1 MPQCK
6 PEAKEASSVRR
17 SVNGGQG
24 LALQVAQGLVAEPW
38 TVAPPGNRDA
48 LSGQQVCRVQGSG
61 PCVACR
67 AQPCHHL
74 RSGLTDLTRDLDFEL
89 DPSVLL
95 PQWAHKSCEADDWF
109 GSTRSCRH
117 RANHLDIGN
126 KGCWAAWTCQEE
138 HLWGVRMAEVPPCV
152 AGHRHGPSVSPAQ
165 RRPPLPVS
173 CPFCARCLSCL
184 LSLPD
189 ARPQS
194 TLLPGESCCLLT
206 PGCPLP
212 PHSAPQTPARSPRW
226 GEWTFSTS
234 QHLPWSP

>member
-6 PEAKEASSVRR
+6 PEAKEASSVRK

-89 DPSVLL
+89 DPSILL

-109 GSTRSCRH
+109 GSTRSSRH
-117 RANHLDIGN
+117 RDNHLDVGN
-126 KGCWAAWTCQEE
+126 KRSRAAWTPRS
-138 HLWGVRMAEVPPCV
+138 G
-152 AGHRHGPSVSPAQ
+152 
-165 RRPPLPVS
+165 
-173 CPFCARCLSCL
+173 CLSSSSHSCWN
-184 LSLPD
+184 SHNCGHHEAASVICSAWLP
-189 ARPQS
+189 S
-194 TLLPGESCCLLT
+194 
-206 PGCPLP
+206 
-212 PHSAPQTPARSPRW
+212 H
-226 GEWTFSTS
+226 
-234 QHLPWSP
+234 